1 MLYFRTFFC
10 LCAFL
15 LPLSVKTQDDSAIN
29 DNSGPT
35 EHPGGSIVDR
45 EVFRKSGSPYWLRND
60 LLVERN
66 AELIV
71 EPGVIVKFDPQVGLT
86 VRGILNAQVII
97 FLVLKKC

>member
-1 MLYFRTFFC
+1 MPCDLIKMLYFRTFFS

-15 LPLSVKTQDDSAIN
+15 LPLSVKTQDDS

-45 EVFRKSGSPYWLRND
+45 EVFHKSGSPYWLRND

-66 AELIV
+66 AELII
-71 EPGVIVKFDPQVGLT
+71 EPGVTVKFDPQLGLT
-86 VRGILNAQVII
+86 VRGILNAQVMV
-97 FLVLKKC
+97 FLL